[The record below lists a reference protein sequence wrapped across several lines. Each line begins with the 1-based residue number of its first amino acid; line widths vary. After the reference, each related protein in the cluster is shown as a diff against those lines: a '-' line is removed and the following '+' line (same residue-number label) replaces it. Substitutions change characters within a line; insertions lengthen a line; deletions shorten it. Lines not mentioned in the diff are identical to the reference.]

1 MKKSAMIR
9 ARTEPELKQEVE
21 LIFKELGISA
31 SEAINIFYNQVK
43 LQRGIPFSL
52 NIPNETTLK
61 TFKKTDS
68 GKEIVKCKNEEDM
81 FKKLGI

>member
-1 MKKSAMIR
+1 MTKSAMIR
-9 ARTEPELKQEVE
+9 ARTEPELKHEVE
-21 LIFKELGISA
+21 VIFKELGISP
-31 SEAINIFYNQVK
+31 SEAINIFYKQVK

-52 NIPNETTLK
+52 NIPNETTIK

-68 GKEIVKCKNEEDM
+68 GKEIVKCSNAEDM